1 MELSIIPSYT
11 GDIWNT
17 PENIKSR
24 CWTFRSEKVISPH
37 FYDKHPTIKY
47 IGSKTALYV
56 CMWRAI
62 AYGLGFGPDLFA
74 NLFVKTHNLKR
85 IKRIIEHFKETSSLP
100 IEYSIGSHESV
111 SAKQLSNPLDEV
123 DMLSYIQT
131 RTCFFDDVVM
141 RFIKEN
147 ISSNIVII
155 GAGFDSRF
163 YRLPLTDNIKL
174 YEVDHPNTQLFKK
187 SIMEKVIDTS
197 YITYLPVDLSKE
209 SLFKNLELNDFNSTK
224 PTLFIAEG
232 VFPYIDSS
240 QVEKLLYDISNIE
253 APTIIVFDFVA
264 PGFMANKKVR
274 EGMNK
279 ISEPWLFDI
288 DFETIS
294 KICTRVG
301 LTVIDSLS
309 VFKGLE
315 RYMPIHPMGYR
326 IGYGSKETRFIVAA
340 NRIFI
345 RTI

>member
-1 MELSIIPSYT
+1 MELSIIPPYT
-11 GDIWNT
+11 HEIWNT

-24 CWTFRSEKVISPH
+24 CWTFISEKVISPH
-37 FYDKHPTIKY
+37 FYDKHSTIQY

-74 NLFVKTHNLKR
+74 NLFVNTHNLRR
-85 IKRIIEHFKETSSLP
+85 IKRIIDHFKETSCLP
-100 IEYSIGSHESV
+100 IEYSIGNHEAV
-111 SAKQLSNPLDEV
+111 IAKQLSNPLDEV

-131 RTCFFDDVVM
+131 RTCFFDDVVT
-141 RFIKEN
+141 RFTKEN
-147 ISSNIVII
+147 MLSNIVII

-163 YRLPLTDNIKL
+163 YRLPFTDNIKL
-174 YEVDHPNTQLFKK
+174 YEIDHPNTQLFKK
-187 SIMEKVIDTS
+187 SVLQKVIDTS
-197 YITYLPVDLSKE
+197 HITYLPVDLSKE
-209 SLFKNLELNDFNSTK
+209 SLFKNLELNDFNNTN

-240 QVEKLLYDISNIE
+240 KVEKLLFDINNIE

-264 PGFMANKKVR
+264 PGFMANRKVR
-274 EGMNK
+274 ESLDK

-288 DFETIS
+288 DFKTIS
-294 KICTRVG
+294 TICTRVG
-301 LTVIDSLS
+301 LTIIDTLS
-309 VFKGLE
+309 VFNGLE

-326 IGYGSKETRFIVAA
+326 MGYGSKETRFIVAT
-340 NRIFI
+340 NRMFR